1 MKQILVLLAA
11 IIITALSSCTKENN
25 IKPTIPSVTADTVKV
40 DFLTAG
46 YNETIYP
53 AIPPDSVS
61 SARINFQINVR
72 ITNQT
77 DSVIYFSYP
86 ETYDAFHVEQIGD
99 SMPRTVP
106 ISVNAIEDINNVAY
120 RVFSLD
126 AHTSGI
132 VSYNT
137 TISTAI
143 PTSAQYR
150 LQLKEFKYSIN
161 GNDNDY
167 ESTGIMGGIY
177 HTDWVN
183 P

>member
-1 MKQILVLLAA
+1 MKQILVLLAV
-11 IIITALSSCTKENN
+11 ITITALSSCTKENN
-25 IKPTIPSVTADTVKV
+25 IKPTVPSAIADTVKI
-40 DFLTAG
+40 DFLGAM

-61 SARINFQINVR
+61 SARINFKITVR

-86 ETYDAFHVEQIGD
+86 KTYDALHVEQIGD
-99 SMPRTVP
+99 TIPRTVP

-120 RVFSLD
+120 QIFSLE

-132 VSYNT
+132 ASYNAV
-137 TISTAI
+137 ISTAI
-143 PTSAQYR
+143 PSSARYR
-150 LQLKEFKYSIN
+150 LQLKEFKYSVN

-167 ESTGIMGGIY
+167 ESTGIMDSIY